1 MFESP
6 NDAFVSKPSRHARRR
21 DRRRLFCRSIPG
33 GSETSSTG
41 SLGLH
46 IVIGDPRASGRSGPA
61 SRKDPVSAFLLAA
74 SRWRRCPRSWR
85 QEMRQLHVAE
95 VMAVVETA
103 VVPFRA
109 SLSRACGQQAGQPVS
124 EGKFER

>member
-46 IVIGDPRASGRSGPA
+46 IVTILEHPVAPA
-61 SRKDPVSAFLLAA
+61 LLA
-74 SRWRRCPRSWR
+74 
-85 QEMRQLHVAE
+85 
-95 VMAVVETA
+95 
-103 VVPFRA
+103 
-109 SLSRACGQQAGQPVS
+109 
-124 EGKFER
+124 GKIR